1 MDALDR
7 LSGNFR
13 RLPGVGAKTAMR
25 YAYRVI
31 DMTEEEA
38 EEFISAIKEAKEKI
52 HLCKECGQYSEDDVC
67 EICRTRDK
75 SVICVVKSPKDI
87 APIEKA
93 AGFNGVYHVLHNTLD
108 FQRGIGV
115 DDIRAKELF
124 ARLVGVKEV
133 VLALNSDMSGEI
145 TSTYLARELKGL
157 GIKVTRLASGIPLG
171 AELEFADEGTLKRAY
186 EDRKEV

>member
-1 MDALDR
+1 MEALDR
-7 LSGNFR
+7 LCGNFR
-13 RLPGVGAKTAMR
+13 KLPGVGAKTALR

-38 EEFISAIKEAKEKI
+38 EEFISAVKEAKEKI
-52 HLCKECGQYSEDDVC
+52 RLCKECGQYSED
-67 EICRTRDK
+67 EICDICKTRDK

-87 APIEKA
+87 AAIER
-93 AGFNGVYHVLHNTLD
+93 AGFKGVYHVLHNTLD

-124 ARLVGVKEV
+124 SRLIGVREV
-133 VLALNSDMSGEI
+133 VLALNSDTSGEI

>member
-7 LSGNFR
+7 LCGNFR
-13 RLPGVGAKTAMR
+13 KLPGVGAKTALR

-38 EEFISAIKEAKEKI
+38 EEFLSAIKEAKEKI

-67 EICRTRDK
+67 EICKTRDK

-115 DDIRAKELF
+115 EDIRAKELF
-124 ARLVGVKEV
+124 ARLVGVNEV

>member
-1 MDALDR
+1 MEALDR
-7 LSGNFR
+7 LCGNFR
-13 RLPGVGAKTAMR
+13 KLPGVGAKTALR
-25 YAYRVI
+25 YAYRII

-38 EEFISAIKEAKEKI
+38 EEFLSAVKEAKEKI
-52 HLCKECGQYSEDDVC
+52 RLCRECGQYSEDDVC
-67 EICRTRDK
+67 EICKTRDK

-115 DDIRAKELF
+115 EDIRAKELF
-124 ARLVGVKEV
+124 SRLIGVKEV

-186 EDRKEV
+186 DDRKEV

>member
-13 RLPGVGAKTAMR
+13 KLPGVGAKTAMR

-67 EICRTRDK
+67 EICKTRDK

-124 ARLVGVKEV
+124 ARLVGVNEV

-186 EDRKEV
+186 EDRKEI